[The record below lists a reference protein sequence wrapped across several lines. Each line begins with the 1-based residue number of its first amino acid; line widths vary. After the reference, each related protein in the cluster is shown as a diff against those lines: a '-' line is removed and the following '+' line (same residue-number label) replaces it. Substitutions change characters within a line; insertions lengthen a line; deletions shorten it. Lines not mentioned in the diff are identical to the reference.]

1 MPAFLALRIAAVV
14 ATAAFVGA
22 AHAGGA
28 LYRVERAGVP
38 PSYLYGTLHSADPRV
53 ARIDAAVADA
63 LAASRRYAPELVM
76 GEGDLE
82 DFLAGASYEDG
93 RRLADALD
101 AGSVVRARAAL
112 QGRGI
117 DDGRYARLKPWA
129 LFLMLV
135 EPPANA
141 SSPTLD
147 ALLLDLA
154 RRRGLVVI
162 GLELPEEQIA
172 SFDVVPVDTQA
183 ALVRWALD
191 HRGDLGA
198 DHERTVAAWL
208 AGDLAALK
216 RESRAPGRRDPAIAP
231 HFDRL
236 TRHLIDDRNAL
247 LAHRLYLPLRAG
259 RVFVAVGALHLDG
272 PKGLVA
278 LLREQ
283 GYRVRRV
290 KRRRGGC

>member
-1 MPAFLALRIAAVV
+1 MPASLALRIAV
-14 ATAAFVGA
+14 ASAIAALACV

-28 LYRVERAGVP
+28 LYRIERAGVP

-53 ARIDAAVADA
+53 ARIDASVADA

-82 DFLAGASYEDG
+82 DFLAGASYDDG
-93 RRLADALD
+93 RRLADVLD
-101 AGSVVRARAAL
+101 ARSMVRARAAL
-112 QGRGI
+112 EGRGL
-117 DDGRYARLKPWA
+117 DVDRYARLKPWA

-135 EPPANA
+135 EPPATA
-141 SSPTLD
+141 PGRTLD
-147 ALLLDLA
+147 ALLLDQA
-154 RRRGLVVI
+154 RERGLRVI

-172 SFDVVPVDTQA
+172 SFDVVPVDTQV

-191 HRGDLGA
+191 RRGELA
-198 DHERTVAAWL
+198 TDHERTITAWL
-208 AGDLAALK
+208 EGDLAALR
-216 RESRAPGRRDPAIAP
+216 REVRAPGRRDPAIAP

-236 TRHLIDDRNAL
+236 TRHLVDDRNAL

-290 KRRRGGC
+290 KRRRTGC